1 MSGYCIDTKLV
12 IKHVISDNR
21 WMGPAAV
28 QVLAKPTLV
37 CLISPVTEMDT
48 VVQSKLEWF
57 PEHETSKQD

>member
-1 MSGYCIDTKLV
+1 
-12 IKHVISDNR
+12 
-21 WMGPAAV
+21 MGPAAV